1 MYKSNYKK
9 HKYSCD
15 KAILNSILGIIEKD
29 KKAVLET
36 NFRYIEYL
44 KIFNLFPTLCYM
56 NTLHYIGKYFDV
68 LLEVSQTEELDYG
81 YALEEIMEIVF
92 SKVLIL
98 QKSEDDLHMV
108 EILVIMYNQ
117 MINMIIEI
125 SNIYFTHLETLDN
138 G

>member
-1 MYKSNYKK
+1 
-9 HKYSCD
+9 
-15 KAILNSILGIIEKD
+15 
-29 KKAVLET
+29 
-36 NFRYIEYL
+36 
-44 KIFNLFPTLCYM
+44 M